1 MSYASVY
8 GGAFAGPGI
17 NAPLGNVENTFYW
30 DKHYLNIFD
39 GGDFLSSTTDAGNTV
54 TTVLRPG
61 LLLGRV
67 YSSGLLK
74 AWNPTGT
81 DGSQYIFG
89 ILDNPGMSMADS
101 LGTAKQRHRG
111 GIMVRGAVKPQRLLI
126 PGQAS
131 FGIAGNAYEYLIRA
145 QLNQRG
151 FLVYNDPVSDSL
163 LSSSKFFGSFSH
175 LQAVTAS
182 TYTVQAYESGTL
194 FTTRGGSGATFT
206 LPSAVTMGLHYG
218 FYNVA
223 DADLTVVCGGTQDRM
238 VAINDPTADSVSF
251 STSALK
257 VGGMFELISDGTG
270 WLVRVSAGQTS
281 NGTTS
286 GQLVTVAS

>member
-163 LSSSKFFGSFSH
+163 LSMSKFLGGYVH
-175 LQAVTAS
+175 IQAKTAD
-182 TYTVQAYESGTL
+182 YTVNVYESGTL
-194 FTTRGGSGATFT
+194 FTTRGASGAVNFT
-206 LPSAVTMGLHYG
+206 LPTSATLGLHYG
-218 FYNVA
+218 FYAAANQNMTITSGTA
-223 DADLTVVCGGTQDRM
+223 DTLTVLNDLTADT
-238 VAINDPTADSVSF
+238 VAF
-251 STSALK
+251 STASAK
-257 VGGMFELISDGTG
+257 VGNMIEVFGDGTG
-270 WLVRVSAGQTS
+270 WLVRISGAQYDAAPATAGVTI
-281 NGTTS
+281 TT
-286 GQLVTVAS
+286 